1 MGSILGGGGSG
12 GGGGGLG
19 GLLDPLGLF
28 KGGGGG
34 GGLGGLLGNLPDPLH
49 LFNKDQ
55 PQTPMGQQAQQG
67 APGQGPV
74 NFAPQPGQGS
84 GVSFNPTPMLYSP
97 MGPGGFK
104 VGGG

>member
-1 MGSILGGGGSG
+1 MGSILGGGDS

-34 GGLGGLLGNLPDPLH
+34 GLGGILGNLPDPLH
-49 LFNKDQ
+49 LFNKGQ
-55 PQTPMGQQAQQG
+55 PQTPMGQQAQQ
-67 APGQGPV
+67 PGQGPV
-74 NFAPQPGQGS
+74 NFAPQPGQQS
-84 GVSFNPTPMLYSP
+84 GVSFNPSQMLYSP

-104 VGGG
+104 IGGGG